1 MDDVAGDVGLIGVDF
16 SDEEKA
22 IDWLETQSAEVRS
35 AIASRAALRVCANI
49 SRVEPEKLPPLALAV
64 FRATLTSAVR
74 GSARTADVEWL
85 RSAAYTAA
93 RFAAYTADRSTSYN
107 AALSA
112 TDSAAH
118 SALSAAE
125 SPALPA
131 YTAAHSATDSAAHSA
146 ARSALSAAR
155 SAGESAASQD
165 SRNARL
171 SDFAEP
177 LWQEIHAPPGIARN
191 HHHFLAF
198 LSADRSIWGFWHD
211 WYLAMWE
218 GRFTDWDLAI
228 EVAKIPDA
236 VWKQG
241 AEAVA
246 AAIRE
251 IEARSAAGLKDI
263 TPEDVLPHNV
273 TNLFD
278 RAPIVQASM
287 ATFSET
293 INLRVDA
300 FSRLARPNERI
311 SFFDTLK
318 ALPET
323 ADRIAYLVVQDR
335 TDGGNQTALA
345 LEVGRLRAQ
354 IEQLKADLKAAH
366 SELQELRKKP
376 WYKKSSVLVMGAVV
390 STIATGA
397 WVLSG
402 EDKALEERWNKLA
415 VDLEFLTTKIWPE
428 PENKVLDFLRFELP
442 DIEGV

>member
-107 AALSA
+107 AAL
-112 TDSAAH
+112 
-118 SALSAAE
+118 
-125 SPALPA
+125 
-131 YTAAHSATDSAAHSA
+131 SATDSAAHSA

>member
-1 MDDVAGDVGLIGVDF
+1 MN
-16 SDEEKA
+16 SD
-22 IDWLETQSAEVRS
+22 
-35 AIASRAALRVCANI
+35 
-49 SRVEPEKLPPLALAV
+49 
-64 FRATLTSAVR
+64 RAT
-74 GSARTADVEWL
+74 
-85 RSAAYTAA
+85 
-93 RFAAYTADRSTSYN
+93 
-107 AALSA
+107 
-112 TDSAAH
+112 
-118 SALSAAE
+118 
-125 SPALPA
+125 
-131 YTAAHSATDSAAHSA
+131 
-146 ARSALSAAR
+146 
-155 SAGESAASQD
+155 
-165 SRNARL
+165 
-171 SDFAEP
+171 
-177 LWQEIHAPPGIARN
+177 
-191 HHHFLAF
+191 
-198 LSADRSIWGFWHD
+198 WGFWHD

-228 EVAKIPDA
+228 EVAKIPDD
-236 VWKQG
+236 VWEQG

-251 IEARSAAGLKDI
+251 IKARLGVASKDI

-311 SFFDTLK
+311 AFFDTLK
-318 ALPET
+318 SLPET
-323 ADRIAYLVVQDR
+323 ADRIAHLVVQDR
-335 TDGGNQTALA
+335 TDEGNQTALA

-354 IEQLKADLKAAH
+354 VEQLRTDLKAAH
-366 SELQELRKKP
+366 SELEELRKKP

-415 VDLEFLTTKIWPE
+415 VDLEFLTTKIWPK
-428 PENKVLDFLRFELP
+428 PEDKLLDILQFELP
-442 DIEGV
+442 DIEDV